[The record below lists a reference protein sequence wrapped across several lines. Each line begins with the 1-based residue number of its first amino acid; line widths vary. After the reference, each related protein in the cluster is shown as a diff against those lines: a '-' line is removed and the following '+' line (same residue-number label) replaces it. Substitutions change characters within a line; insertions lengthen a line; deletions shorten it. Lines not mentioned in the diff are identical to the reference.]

1 MNVRRFTAWLLLVLI
16 NGSALAA
23 AATAASAPGK
33 PKPSANPVEAVTEK
47 PAVTELRLK
56 NASVA
61 APLFVPQPGGGYAVI
76 PVAVTAA
83 AGAAAEASPGQLI
96 FPQIPGAA
104 ATKVLGAVKRQLSA
118 RHTGWPLGKNIEIS
132 FSEKIAPPDV
142 AATALA
148 AGLLLDAMFTGYTI
162 DPDVAVIGGLDEDGD
177 LAAVISAATRLT
189 AALRSPATRIIIPE
203 KNLAQAADLMLAD
216 GVAIFATKH
225 VFSVSAFEEV
235 PPLANTRLDDKT
247 VRAMQ
252 SFDEAARLLAAAGTR
267 ADAAL
272 ADPRVKEA
280 LRNVLIAAPSHLSAR
295 LLLGHGAGQFHLFS
309 LPGSIEVVESR
320 GPSLVRALRSK
331 SPGSFGGLTLDR
343 ATDELN
349 ALKALGP
356 RLDERSLNW
365 YDAILRY
372 GETAQA
378 WFGNPQRTPRET
390 AQLISALNAAVQTMQ
405 REWPKLV
412 ALRDQPTARP

>member
-1 MNVRRFTAWLLLVLI
+1 MNVRFSTAWTLLAMI
-16 NGSALAA
+16 NGATFAA
-23 AATAASAPGK
+23 PPAKPAEASA
-33 PKPSANPVEAVTEK
+33 EK
-47 PAVTELRLK
+47 PAVTALHLTK
-56 NASVA
+56 ASVV
-61 APLFVPQPGGGYAVI
+61 APLFVPQPRGGYAAV
-76 PVAVTAA
+76 PVTVTALATAA
-83 AGAAAEASPGQLI
+83 AATSPGQLS

-104 ATKVLGAVKRQLSA
+104 GAKVLDAVKRQLSA
-118 RHTGWPLGKNIEIS
+118 RHTGWPVGKNIEIS
-132 FSEKIAPPDV
+132 FSEKIAAQDV

-148 AGLLLDAMFTGYTI
+148 AGLLLDAMFTGYQI
-162 DPDVAVIGGLDEDGD
+162 DAQVAVIGGLDDEGD
-177 LAAVISAATRLT
+177 LAPVISAATRLT
-189 AALRSPATRIIIPE
+189 AALRSAATRIIIPE
-203 KNLAQAADLMLAD
+203 RNLAQAADLMLAD
-216 GVAIFATKH
+216 GVAVFATKH

-235 PPLANTRLDDKT
+235 PLLATVEPDEKT
-247 VRAMQ
+247 VRAMR

-280 LRNVLIAAPSHLSAR
+280 LRNVLIPAPSHLSAR

-331 SPGSFGGLTLDR
+331 TPGSYTGLTLDR
-343 ATDELN
+343 VTEELN
-349 ALKALGP
+349 SLKALGP
-356 RLDERSLNW
+356 RLDERALNW

-378 WFGNPQRTPRET
+378 WLGNPRRTPREAT
-390 AQLISALNAAVQTMQ
+390 QLIGALNAAVQSMQ

-412 ALRDQPTARP
+412 ALRDQPAGRR